1 MPKMYFPPRGSPVV
15 NPMNK
20 SVPTDPKSTRFERNY
35 YKALKAA
42 VTREKVKILDK
53 NGDLINQE
61 VPMWKRGKHTCEVYN
76 GPCMVCLVEA
86 ARQMSKE

>member
-15 NPMNK
+15 NP
-20 SVPTDPKSTRFERNY
+20 SVCDPKSTKFERNY

-42 VTREKVKILDK
+42 VTRKKVKILDK

-61 VPMWKRGKHTCEVYN
+61 FPMWKRGKHTCEVYN

-86 ARQMSKE
+86 ARQVSKE